1 MRTIWLIRHAESR
14 SNAGEMTDLPHSIA
28 LTELG
33 HRQAVELAEEFPRA
47 PDLIVVSRYLRTV
60 ETARP
65 TMRRFPGTPVVEWPI
80 HEFTFLAPAHYRGTT
95 QDSRRAPALAY
106 WDGGDPQFRDGED
119 AESFDEFMARIRDCL
134 ERLRHSSEE
143 FIAVFTHG
151 YVMKAILWECLYCG
165 DRTPS
170 AFMAGFH
177 RFHLSYP
184 VENGVIVRMLAD
196 EHGQLFIGSVTASP
210 QRKGLPALRG
220 EMD

>member
-1 MRTIWLIRHAESR
+1 
-14 SNAGEMTDLPHSIA
+14 MTDLPHSIA

-65 TMRRFPGTPVVEWPI
+65 TMRRFHETPVVEWPI

-95 QDSRRAPALAY
+95 QDSRRAPALAF
-106 WDGGDPQFRDGED
+106 WERCEPQFRDGED

-134 ERLRHSSEE
+134 ERLRDSSEE

-151 YVMKAILWECLYCG
+151 YVIKAILWECLYCG

-170 AFMAGFH
+170 AFMAGFR
-177 RFHLSYP
+177 RFHGSYP
-184 VENGVIVRMLAD
+184 VENGAIVRMLAD
-196 EHGQLFIGSVTASP
+196 EHGQLFIGSVTAP
-210 QRKGLPALRG
+210 LQRKGPLALRG